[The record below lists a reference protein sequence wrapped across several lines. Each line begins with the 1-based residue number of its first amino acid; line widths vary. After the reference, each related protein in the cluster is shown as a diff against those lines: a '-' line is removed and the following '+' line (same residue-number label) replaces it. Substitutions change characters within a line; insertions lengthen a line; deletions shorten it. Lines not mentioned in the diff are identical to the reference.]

1 MFTGVYDPDLTKVL
15 AAEPGSGPTGEE
27 FEEQEEWKLLIA
39 LHLFSG
45 LVIAAVVF
53 WS

>member
-15 AAEPGSGPTGEE
+15 AAEPRLSPTPEE
-27 FEEQEEWKLLIA
+27 FEGREEWKLLIA
-39 LHLFSG
+39 LHLLSG
-45 LVIAAVVF
+45 LVIAAALL